1 MVPARPRL
9 DRSIRFCRT
18 VARGLALGAAGLAVS
33 GCSEVAASRPASL
46 PAGYRLV
53 QKRDFQALYGADGR
67 LVRLL
72 QDADHDGRADAVV
85 DYRPDGKPRSGEIDT
100 DADGIVDRW
109 ESFRLDGS
117 LERVAVSRLRNGR
130 PDAWEEVRSDGS
142 VAQRGWDDDGDGRP
156 DRTDYP

>member
-1 MVPARPRL
+1 MVLAAPRH
-9 DRSIRFCRT
+9 DRSTRCRRT
-18 VARGLALGAAGLAVS
+18 LARALLLVAAALALS
-33 GCSEVAASRPASL
+33 GCAQIAASRPASL

-67 LVRLL
+67 LVRLI

-85 DYRPDGKPRSGEIDT
+85 DYRPNGKPRSGEIDT
-100 DADGIVDRW
+100 DADGVVDRW

-142 VAQRGWDDDGDGRP
+142 VAQRDWDDDGDGRP